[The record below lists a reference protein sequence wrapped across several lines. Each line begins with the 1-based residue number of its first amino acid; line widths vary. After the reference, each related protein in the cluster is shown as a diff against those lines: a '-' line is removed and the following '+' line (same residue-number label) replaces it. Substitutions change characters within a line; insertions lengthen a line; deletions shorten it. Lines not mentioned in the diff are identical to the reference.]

1 MSNVVIGIFSP
12 SKYLIEKY
20 KGYDIKKFGNRI
32 RFIEILCNRD
42 GEMGGICP
50 LFFDGAVCHFH
61 ELGLPT
67 DKDSLSKEYEY
78 LKKIRNTKPI
88 SNTKSFFAYKFN
100 KKEKSLHRKT
110 ILSKFAA
117 LFNKIIKKTLN

>member
-1 MSNVVIGIFSP
+1 
-12 SKYLIEKY
+12 
-20 KGYDIKKFGNRI
+20 
-32 RFIEILCNRD
+32 
-42 GEMGGICP
+42 MGGICP

-78 LKKIRNTKPI
+78 LKKIRNTKI
-88 SNTKSFFAYKFN
+88 VSNTKSFLSYSLS
-100 KKEKSLHRKT
+100 KKQKELHNKT

-117 LFNKIIKKTLN
+117 LFNKIIKKH